1 MTQIASLS
9 SLLGNPGAAS
19 SATSPGAPDG
29 SNFASVLSVAQAG
42 APTPQQAATTPDP
55 QAPGQTQT
63 QTQAGSLSGNPGSAA
78 KSEAQ
83 AQDSGTSSAQSGGAG
98 TQGAS
103 SGSGGA
109 QQAATSSQAPGS
121 APHGPASQSQASAAT
136 GSDKTSTSQPAG
148 ASGSAAD
155 ARHAAADAAAGQAAA
170 AAQAAAQA
178 ILAQWAALAGQ
189 GGSAAA
195 GGKAGAQAGGKTL
208 PPGTQAAPAAQLLA
222 GGQALAKAVSDSGAQ
237 ALQADARAE
246 QAAMTP
252 DAHGGAPGFEQ
263 VASEAVAA
271 AARAAPSAL
280 VAMPGLTPAGAGD
293 AHASATADATARVD
307 GAQASA
313 AALQALNAAGQLGG
327 AIQAPASGVEA
338 AATYSAALPSPV
350 GSAPWGQELGQQML
364 MAVDGKLQTATL
376 HLNPPQLGPLEVQLQ
391 MQGGQVNAQFASP
404 HQAVRQAVESALPQ
418 LHDMFAGAGIQLG
431 QASVGTGSPREGG
444 HGGARS
450 RSANGR
456 AASALEALPAGA
468 LAQASPSW
476 LRGLVNTYV

>member
-9 SLLGNPGAAS
+9 SLLGNPGAGS
-19 SATSPGAPDG
+19 SANSPEAADG

-42 APTPQQAATTPDP
+42 AQTPRQAPASPDP
-55 QAPGQTQT
+55 QAPTPSQAQT
-63 QTQAGSLSGNPGSAA
+63 ASASRSPGAA
-78 KSEAQ
+78 ANSDAQ
-83 AQDSGTSSAQSGGAG
+83 AQGSGASSTPSGGAT

-103 SGSGGA
+103 AGSGSA
-109 QQAATSSQAPGS
+109 RQASSSSQAPDS
-121 APHGPASQSQASAAT
+121 APQGPDAQSQASAAT
-136 GSDKTSTSQPAG
+136 GSGKSDSPQPAG

-155 ARHAAADAAAGQAAA
+155 ARRAAADAAAGQAGA

-189 GGSAAA
+189 GATAAD
-195 GGKAGAQAGGKTL
+195 GGKAGAQAGGKSL
-208 PPGTQAAPAAQLLA
+208 PPGTQVARAAQALSD
-222 GGQALAKAVSDSGAQ
+222 GQALAKTVSDGGAQ
-237 ALQADARAE
+237 ALRADARAE
-246 QAAMTP
+246 QAALGT
-252 DAHGGAPGFEQ
+252 DAHGAQARFEQ
-263 VASEAVAA
+263 VATQAVAA
-271 AARAAPSAL
+271 AAHAASPAP
-280 VAMPGLTPAGAGD
+280 VAMPDLSSAGGGLD
-293 AHASATADATARVD
+293 ARAAATAGGAARAN
-307 GAQASA
+307 GAQAPG
-313 AALQALNAAGQLGG
+313 AALAALNAAGQLGT

-418 LHDMFAGAGIQLG
+418 LHDMFAGAGIHLG

-444 HGGARS
+444 HGGSRS
-450 RSANGR
+450 RSATARGE
-456 AASALEALPAGA
+456 SALDAVPAGA
-468 LAQASPSW
+468 LAPSSPGW